1 MSGKDLQGVNF
12 RHANLENA
20 DLSNIITTR
29 VTQEHPSEF
38 LNCSFP
44 NFFMAW
50 AIELAHQ
57 QCRSAEV
64 YQNEETR
71 TYFNNANLR
80 GATMNFDEWSAMH
93 YVDFSGADLTGME
106 ISNVGIRD
114 SKFIG
119 TTLNDIEIG
128 LSVFFYVD
136 FSNAELEN
144 FQFTD
149 IPLDRKSTRLNSS
162 HT

>member
-57 QCRSAEV
+57 QCLTAEV

-80 GATMNFDEWSAMH
+80 GATMNFDEFSKMH

-119 TTLNDIEIG
+119 TTLNDIEMG

-136 FSNAELEN
+136 FSNHLKVYIGNEHPHSSQNPEKLEL
-144 FQFTD
+144 
-149 IPLDRKSTRLNSS
+149 
-162 HT
+162 